1 MTQQKFADFEPQ
13 TMLSDSDF
21 DVFESK
27 GRVRLS
33 PEHRAAVERELK
45 EYEFL
50 RFLEERGVGT
60 AHKKALLKLEAMT
73 EKFVGSI
80 EAVRNKPGHIWEYL
94 LAESGA
100 EVSGLPSLLTKCKEL
115 NKRVARSGRKR
126 DMFLDRLLSRLA
138 DIFLQA
144 GGRSTNI
151 SHGAKAGRGGHFLEF
166 AFAVLEHLPRQYRPQ
181 SKNALGVRWERI
193 LKNQKS
199 GKMRAYTWVGRP
211 HPSSAKPWFE
221 KTQF

>member
-60 AHKKALLKLEAMT
+60 AHKKALLKLEATT
-73 EKFVGSI
+73 EKFIESI
-80 EAVRNKPGHIWEYL
+80 EAV
-94 LAESGA
+94 
-100 EVSGLPSLLTKCKEL
+100 TK
-115 NKRVARSGRKR
+115 
-126 DMFLDRLLSRLA
+126 
-138 DIFLQA
+138 QA
-144 GGRSTNI
+144 G
-151 SHGAKAGRGGHFLEF
+151 SHLGIPPSGKRGGGFWPSI
-166 AFAVLEHLPRQYRPQ
+166 ASDQVQ
-181 SKNALGVRWERI
+181 GVE
-193 LKNQKS
+193 
-199 GKMRAYTWVGRP
+199 
-211 HPSSAKPWFE
+211 
-221 KTQF
+221 